1 VLTIDIITIFPGLF
15 DSFLNE
21 SLVKKAIGKKL
32 LNVKA
37 WDLRDFTTDK
47 HRTVD
52 DRPYGGGPGM
62 IFKIEPLAKALK
74 KILGPEFTKRKK
86 TTRVLLLDPAGKQFD
101 QRSAEQCS
109 KLKHLV
115 LIAGRYEGFDDRI
128 RHYVDGAI
136 SVGPYVLNG
145 GEVAAMAVIEA
156 TFRLIPGALGHAD
169 SAKEETHMSEGFV
182 EYPQYTRP
190 EVFDKKRVP
199 DILLSGDHKKIQ
211 AWRGQNK
218 KK

>member
-1 VLTIDIITIFPGLF
+1 VLKIDIITIFPGLF

-32 LNVKA
+32 ISVKA
-37 WDLRDFTTDK
+37 WDLRAFTTDK

-62 IFKIEPLAKALK
+62 IFKIEPLVKALK
-74 KILGPEFTKRKK
+74 KIKK
-86 TTRVLLLDPAGKQFD
+86 KSTRVYLLDPAGEQFD
-101 QRSAEQCS
+101 QRTAEKLS
-109 KLKHLV
+109 ELKHLV

-128 RHYVDGAI
+128 RHYIDGAI

-156 TFRLIPGALGHAD
+156 TFRLLPGALGHAD
-169 SAKEETHMSEGFV
+169 SAKEETHMLEGFV

-190 EVFDKKRVP
+190 EVFEKKRVP
-199 DILLSGDHKKIQ
+199 DILLSGDHKKIS
-211 AWRGQNK
+211 AWRRGQK
-218 KK
+218 KSSS

>member
-1 VLTIDIITIFPGLF
+1 MRIDIITIFPGLF

-32 LNVKA
+32 FSVTA
-37 WDLRDFTTDK
+37 WDLRAFTTDK

-74 KILGPEFTKRKK
+74 KILGPEFKKRKK
-86 TTRVLLLDPAGKQFD
+86 STRVLLLDPAGKQFD
-101 QRSAEQCS
+101 QRSAEQFS
-109 KLKHLV
+109 QLKRLV

-128 RHYVDGAI
+128 HHYVDGSL

-156 TFRLIPGALGHAD
+156 TFRLLPGALGHAD
-169 SAKEETHMSEGFV
+169 STKEETHMSEGFV

-199 DILLSGDHKKIQ
+199 DILLSGDHKKIA
-211 AWRGQNK
+211 AWRKTQQK
-218 KK
+218 